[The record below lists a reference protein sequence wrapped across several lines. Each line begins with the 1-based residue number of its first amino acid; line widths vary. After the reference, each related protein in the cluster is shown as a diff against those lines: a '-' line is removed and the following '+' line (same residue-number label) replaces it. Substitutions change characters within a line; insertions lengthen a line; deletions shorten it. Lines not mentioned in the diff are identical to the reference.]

1 MSAGQ
6 RKHTQCFVNHFVYR
20 FEEVSYMSFRGS
32 CDGLDAVMDNGF
44 LLDADN
50 ARRNVD
56 KGVEFTGWTKS
67 KLVLDQDSDRWSV
80 VSITDGSKI
89 ISLDTKVK

>member
-1 MSAGQ
+1 
-6 RKHTQCFVNHFVYR
+6 
-20 FEEVSYMSFRGS
+20 MSFRGS

-50 ARRNVD
+50 AKRNVD